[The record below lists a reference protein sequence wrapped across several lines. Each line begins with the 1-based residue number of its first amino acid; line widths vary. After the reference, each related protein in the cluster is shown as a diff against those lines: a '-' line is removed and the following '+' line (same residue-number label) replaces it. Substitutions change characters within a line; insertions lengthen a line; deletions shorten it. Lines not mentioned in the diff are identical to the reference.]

1 MYNEGLY
8 FEKYD
13 IKNLQKYEFSG
24 WISRLVTVGVDYGAG
39 DGSDCFEIKVRANHN
54 YWKICTSG
62 VKNLPWHRCLPTSDL
77 ETSRSRVSCNL
88 DSSSMPTDSL
98 NDNK

>member
-39 DGSDCFEIKVRANHN
+39 DGSDCFEIKVSIGRTTTTGKYALLGS
-54 YWKICTSG
+54 KICPG
-62 VKNLPWHRCLPTSDL
+62 IAVYRPQIWRQVDP
-77 ETSRSRVSCNL
+77 VS
-88 DSSSMPTDSL
+88 PVI
-98 NDNK
+98 